1 MFSTVRRYKRKER
14 ENLTPNLTARVKV
27 NLMNILFLRSH
38 CMIGSLVRKTHL
50 FTRISD
56 AIFISDDDDDEINIS
71 PHDLGMSDD
80 SQAREVVKTIIS
92 VQKAMDQRVKLGHGT
107 PPSSHKYVRDMK
119 RMIWYAVQ
127 SISEPFFS
135 SYKNFGSNYHK
146 EIEIKANFF
155 GYYDKQFKFRVNCQ
169 SAFVNRLLEGY
180 QEAKHLKKVLIFKN
194 KGMRKSTTTDRDMW
208 DIQIELITPP
218 TN

>member
-1 MFSTVRRYKRKER
+1 MFSTVRRYKKKER

-38 CMIGSLVRKTHL
+38 CMIRSLVRKTHL

-56 AIFISDDDDDEINIS
+56 DDDDKIDIS

-127 SISEPFFS
+127 SISEPFYS
-135 SYKNFGSNYHK
+135 SYKNFGANYHK

-155 GYYDKQFKFRVNCQ
+155 GYYDKQFKFRVNCP
-169 SAFVNRLLEGY
+169 SAFVNRLIEGY

>member
-1 MFSTVRRYKRKER
+1 MINSLGKFDKYFIF
-14 ENLTPNLTARVKV
+14 TAT
-27 NLMNILFLRSH
+27 LYD
-38 CMIGSLVRKTHL
+38 T

-56 AIFISDDDDDEINIS
+56 EDDDDEIDIS
-71 PHDLGMSDD
+71 PHDLGMPDD
-80 SQAREVVKTIIS
+80 SKAREVVKTIVS

-107 PPSSHKYVRDMK
+107 PPSTHKYVRDMK

-169 SAFVNRLLEGY
+169 SAFVDRLIEGY

>member
-1 MFSTVRRYKRKER
+1 M
-14 ENLTPNLTARVKV
+14 A
-27 NLMNILFLRSH
+27 
-38 CMIGSLVRKTHL
+38 
-50 FTRISD
+50 
-56 AIFISDDDDDEINIS
+56 
-71 PHDLGMSDD
+71 DD

-107 PPSSHKYVRDMK
+107 PPSSYKYVRDMK
-119 RMIWYAVQ
+119 QMIWYAVQ
-127 SISEPFFS
+127 SISEPFYS
-135 SYKNFGSNYHK
+135 SYKNFGANYHK